1 MLKLVFKML
10 KLVLK
15 TPKLLSPAF
24 SLQGLGWIPH
34 KKSLY
39 KRHQYAGV
47 RVSLCLVAHSKV
59 KKQTG
64 KYCVRDQTFDE
75 CFGNGAKF
83 RGVRRR
89 IVGGRC
95 IIRRSLIEAAA
106 TSHLLLCNAV
116 VGIQKVTT
124 SCGWGCSHTL
134 ALNHQLLFLAD
145 IS

>member
-1 MLKLVFKML
+1 M
-10 KLVLK
+10 
-15 TPKLLSPAF
+15 
-24 SLQGLGWIPH
+24 
-34 KKSLY
+34 
-39 KRHQYAGV
+39 
-47 RVSLCLVAHSKV
+47 SLCLVAHLKV

-64 KYCVRDQTFDE
+64 KYWVCDQTFDE
-75 CFGNGAKF
+75 CFGNSANF
-83 RGVRRR
+83 WCVRCR
-89 IVGGRC
+89 IVGRRC
-95 IIRRSLIEAAA
+95 VIRRSLIEAAA